1 MAKKPKVKGLSNKEM
16 EVMSYLELEQKRF
29 FTRNDIAQFFR
40 SGNELGVYIH
50 KLKKKNRI
58 VKINKK
64 KYYLIPIQAY
74 KGWSEHPFIV
84 VDEMFDGRDYY
95 VGGKTAA
102 NYWGLIDQIPTVIE
116 VFSKKKQG
124 TRELLGSVFKFRRV
138 RKIGKFVKRKI
149 KDHGFIIA
157 SKEESK
163 KWI

>member
-1 MAKKPKVKGLSNKEM
+1 MTKKPKVKGLSNKEM
-16 EVMSYLELEQKRF
+16 EIVSYLELEQKRF
-29 FTRNDIAQFFR
+29 FIKEDISQFFR
-40 SGNELGVYIH
+40 SSNELRVYIH
-50 KLKKKNRI
+50 KLNKKYRI

-74 KGWSEHPFIV
+74 KGWSEHPFII
-84 VDEMFDGRDYY
+84 VDEMFNGRDYY
-95 VGGKTAA
+95 VGGKAAA

-124 TRELLGSVFKFRRV
+124 TQELLGSVFKFRRI

-149 KDHGFIIA
+149 KDHNFLIA